1 MNLRNWI
8 IGGVAAAGLLTL
20 AAPSAEARPYG
31 YYGRPAARAY
41 YGGSY
46 YGGGYYNRG
55 YYGPSY
61 GPGYYAPGAY
71 ARPGVSVGVG
81 PGVSIGVGA
90 PSFYRW

>member
-8 IGGVAAAGLLTL
+8 IGGVAAAGLLTM

-41 YGGSY
+41 YGGAY

-61 GPGYYAPGAY
+61 Y

-81 PGVSIGVGA
+81 VPYGPSIGVGVGS
-90 PSFYRW
+90 SFYGW